1 MTDSKS
7 VAFKSVSVRVR
18 PLVPIYSSILSYRI
32 AKAPD
37 SRGFVVSSVLYC
49 PALSI
54 PIHAFDVH
62 YYVHWNLNVH
72 WVAVMGTRKP
82 ISSDRSISSHKADD
96 KEYLVSVKNHP
107 MLYLMVRP
115 NGTKSWV
122 YRYLS
127 PTHSKNKRI
136 SLGVYPNVSFAR
148 ACEIWRDY
156 EELLSRNID
165 PKDHREALKNS
176 IISKTKN
183 SFNHFAWEYFDSL
196 DQTQKRNTLI
206 RKRGRLELICSY
218 IGDEPISEISS
229 PRMLEVLLD
238 IQAKSLNKAGKPT
251 DKAERCAGIA
261 SDVFVYAG
269 ARGFCT
275 SNPAALIKSQLAKS
289 SYGHRPAITKP
300 KEFAKLLRDI
310 ETIEGDP
317 NTINSLRLLALLFV
331 RNGDLRRMRWAD
343 VDLDAGRWRLK
354 PLKGQGKVT
363 MVKDMVV
370 PLPDQAVAIL
380 NEQQKINGHTEY
392 VFFSQTAK
400 KHQIISENTANKR
413 LKDLGYQSIHCAH
426 GFRATAKTLLQ
437 EQLKYPL
444 VLVEMALGHTTKDP
458 NGTAYGRFEYIDD
471 RSFMMQ
477 KWADYLDA
485 LREGRDTAE
494 FRADAQTKADSTAQ
508 LQALIDQLGEDKVLG
523 LLSRKVSG

>member
-1 MTDSKS
+1 
-7 VAFKSVSVRVR
+7 
-18 PLVPIYSSILSYRI
+18 
-32 AKAPD
+32 
-37 SRGFVVSSVLYC
+37 
-49 PALSI
+49 
-54 PIHAFDVH
+54 
-62 YYVHWNLNVH
+62 
-72 WVAVMGTRKP
+72 MGTRKP

-165 PKDHREALKNS
+165 PKDHRESLKNS
-176 IISKTKN
+176 IVSKTKN

-471 RSFMMQ
+471 RSDMMQ

-485 LREGRDTAE
+485 LREGEDTVE
-494 FRADAQTKADSTAQ
+494 FRADAQAKADSTAQ
-508 LQALIDQLGEDKVLG
+508 LQALIDQLGEDKVLE
-523 LLSRKVSG
+523 LLRLNSQ

>member
-1 MTDSKS
+1 MS
-7 VAFKSVSVRVR
+7 VMEA
-18 PLVPIYSSILSYRI
+18 
-32 AKAPD
+32 
-37 SRGFVVSSVLYC
+37 
-49 PALSI
+49 
-54 PIHAFDVH
+54 
-62 YYVHWNLNVH
+62 
-72 WVAVMGTRKP
+72 RKP
-82 ISSDRSISSHKADD
+82 ISSDRSISSHKAND
-96 KEYLVSVKNHP
+96 KEYLVSVKNYP

-176 IISKTKN
+176 IVSKTKN

-196 DQTQKRNTLI
+196 DQTQKGNTLI
-206 RKRGRLELICSY
+206 RKKGRLELICSY
-218 IGDEPISEISS
+218 IGNDPISDIDS

-238 IQAKSLNKAGKPT
+238 IQAKSLNKDDKPT

-261 SDVFVYAG
+261 SEVFVYAG
-269 ARGFCT
+269 ARGFCS

-310 ETIEGDP
+310 ETVEADL
-317 NTINSLRLLALLFV
+317 NTINSLRLLAMLFV

-343 VDLDAGRWRLK
+343 LDLEAGRWRLK
-354 PLKGQGKVT
+354 PLKGQGKVN

-370 PLPDQAVAIL
+370 PLPRQAVSIL
-380 NEQQKINGHTEY
+380 REQQKINGHTEY

-400 KHQIISENTANKR
+400 KHQIISDATANKR
-413 LKDLGYQSIHCAH
+413 LKDLGYKDIHCAH
-426 GFRATAKTLLQ
+426 GFRATAKTILQ

-458 NGTAYGRFEYIDD
+458 NGAAYGRFEYIDD
-471 RSFMMQ
+471 RAKMMQ
-477 KWADYLDA
+477 RWADYLDA

-494 FRADAQTKADSTAQ
+494 FRADGQNKTDSTAQ
-508 LQALIDQLGEDKVLG
+508 LQALIDQLGEDKVLE
-523 LLSRKVSG
+523 LLGNKK

>member
-1 MTDSKS
+1 ME
-7 VAFKSVSVRVR
+7 R
-18 PLVPIYSSILSYRI
+18 
-32 AKAPD
+32 KA
-37 SRGFVVSSVLYC
+37 
-49 PALSI
+49 
-54 PIHAFDVH
+54 
-62 YYVHWNLNVH
+62 
-72 WVAVMGTRKP
+72 
-82 ISSDRSISSHKADD
+82 ISSDRSISSHKPED
-96 KEYLVSVKNHP
+96 KKYFVPVKNHP
-107 MLYLMVRP
+107 KLFLMVRP
-115 NGTKSWV
+115 TETKSWM
-122 YRYLS
+122 YRYYPPS
-127 PTHSKNKRI
+127 NPKQSII
-136 SLGVYPNVSFAR
+136 SIGIYPNISYAR
-148 ACEIWRDY
+148 ACEVWREY
-156 EELLSRNID
+156 EDLLSKGID
-165 PKDHREALKNS
+165 PKLHREEIKKI

-196 DQTQKRNTLI
+196 DKTQKSNTLI
-206 RKRGRLELICSY
+206 RKKGRLELICSY
-218 IGDEPISEISS
+218 IGNEPISEISS
-229 PRMLEVLLD
+229 PRMLEIFLV
-238 IQAKSLNKAGKPT
+238 IQAKTLNKDGKPT

-269 ARGFCT
+269 ARGFCS

-300 KEFAKLLRDI
+300 KELAKLLRDI

-343 VDLDAGRWRLK
+343 LDLQAGRWQLK
-354 PLKGQGKVT
+354 PLKGQGKVN

-370 PLPDQAVAIL
+370 PLPLQAVAIL
-380 NEQQKINGHTEY
+380 HEQKKINGHTEY

-400 KHQIISENTANKR
+400 KHQIISDATANKR
-413 LKDLGYQSIHCAH
+413 LKDLGYKDIHCAH
-426 GFRATAKTLLQ
+426 GFRATAKTILQ

-471 RSFMMQ
+471 RSNMMQ

-494 FRADAQTKADSTAQ
+494 FRADAQNKSDSTTH
-508 LQALIDQLGEDKVLG
+508 LQALIDQLGEDKVLE
-523 LLSRKVSG
+523 LLGNKR

>member
-1 MTDSKS
+1 M
-7 VAFKSVSVRVR
+7 
-18 PLVPIYSSILSYRI
+18 LVME
-32 AKAPD
+32 A
-37 SRGFVVSSVLYC
+37 
-49 PALSI
+49 
-54 PIHAFDVH
+54 
-62 YYVHWNLNVH
+62 
-72 WVAVMGTRKP
+72 RKP

-136 SLGVYPNVSFAR
+136 SLGVYPNVSFSR
-148 ACEIWRDY
+148 ACKIWY
-156 EELLSRNID
+156 EYEDLLSRNID
-165 PKDHREALKNS
+165 PKTYREEIKNS
-176 IISKTKN
+176 LISKTKN
-183 SFNHFAWEYFDSL
+183 SFSNFAWEYFDSL
-196 DQTQKRNTLI
+196 EQTQKGNTLV
-206 RKRGRLELICSY
+206 RKKGRLELICSY
-218 IGDEPISEISS
+218 IGNEPISEIES

-238 IQAKSLNKAGKPT
+238 IQANSLNKAGKPT

-261 SDVFVYAG
+261 SDVFIYAG
-269 ARGFCT
+269 ARGFCS

-289 SYGHRPAITKP
+289 NYGHRPAITKP
-300 KEFAKLLRDI
+300 KDLAKLLRAI
-310 ETIEGDP
+310 ETIEGDL

-343 VDLDAGRWRLK
+343 IDLDAGRWQLK

-363 MVKDMVV
+363 MVKDMIV
-370 PLPDQAVAIL
+370 PLPHQAVAIL
-380 NEQQKINGHTEY
+380 REQQKINGHTEY

-458 NGTAYGRFEYIDD
+458 NGSAYGRFEYIDD
-471 RSFMMQ
+471 RADMMQ
-477 KWADYLDA
+477 KWADYLEA
-485 LREGRDTAE
+485 LREGRDTE
-494 FRADAQTKADSTAQ
+494 KFRADAQTKADPTTQ
-508 LQALIDQLGEDKVLG
+508 LQALIDQLGEEKVLMMIEG
-523 LLSRKVSG
+523 KI

>member
-1 MTDSKS
+1 ME
-7 VAFKSVSVRVR
+7 A
-18 PLVPIYSSILSYRI
+18 
-32 AKAPD
+32 
-37 SRGFVVSSVLYC
+37 
-49 PALSI
+49 
-54 PIHAFDVH
+54 
-62 YYVHWNLNVH
+62 
-72 WVAVMGTRKP
+72 RKP

-136 SLGVYPNVSFAR
+136 SLGVYPNVSFSR

-156 EELLSRNID
+156 EELLSRSID
-165 PKDHREALKNS
+165 PKNHREELKKS
-176 IISKTKN
+176 LVSKTKN
-183 SFNHFAWEYFDSL
+183 SFNHFAWEYFEGL
-196 DQTQKRNTLI
+196 DQTQKGNTLI
-206 RKRGRLELICSY
+206 RKKGRLELICSY
-218 IGDEPISEISS
+218 IGNEPISDIGS

-238 IQAKSLNKAGKPT
+238 IQANSLNKAGKPT

-289 SYGHRPAITKP
+289 SYGHRPAITNP
-300 KEFAKLLRDI
+300 KDLGKLLRAV
-310 ETIEGDP
+310 ETIQGDP

-331 RNGDLRRMRWAD
+331 RNGDLRRMRWAN
-343 VDLDAGRWRLK
+343 VDLKTGRWQLK
-354 PLKGQGKVT
+354 PLKGQGKVN

-370 PLPDQAVAIL
+370 PLPHQAVAIL
-380 NEQQKINGHTEY
+380 HEQHKINGDTEY

-413 LKDLGYQSIHCAH
+413 LKDLGYQNIHCAH

-458 NGTAYGRFEYIDD
+458 NGSAYGRFEYIDD
-471 RSFMMQ
+471 RSDMMQ

-485 LREGRDTAE
+485 LREGRGTAE
-494 FRADAQTKADSTAQ
+494 FKADAQTKGDSTAQ
-508 LQALIDQLGEDKVLG
+508 LQALIDQLGEEKVRELLG
-523 LLSRKVSG
+523 NKG

>member
-1 MTDSKS
+1 ME
-7 VAFKSVSVRVR
+7 R
-18 PLVPIYSSILSYRI
+18 
-32 AKAPD
+32 KA
-37 SRGFVVSSVLYC
+37 
-49 PALSI
+49 
-54 PIHAFDVH
+54 
-62 YYVHWNLNVH
+62 
-72 WVAVMGTRKP
+72 
-82 ISSDRSISSHKADD
+82 ISSDRSISSHKPEDRKYFVA
-96 KEYLVSVKNHP
+96 VKNHP
-107 MLYLMVRP
+107 KLFLMVRP
-115 NGTKSWV
+115 TETKSWM
-122 YRYLS
+122 YRYYPPS
-127 PTHSKNKRI
+127 NPKQSI
-136 SLGVYPNVSFAR
+136 IAIGIYPNISYAR
-148 ACEIWRDY
+148 ACEVWREY
-156 EELLSRNID
+156 EDLLSKGID
-165 PKDHREALKNS
+165 PKLHREEIKKS

-196 DQTQKRNTLI
+196 EQTQKDNTLI
-206 RKRGRLELICSY
+206 RKKGRLELICSY
-218 IGDEPISEISS
+218 IGNEPISEIDS

-269 ARGFCT
+269 ARGFCS

-300 KEFAKLLRDI
+300 KDLAKLLRDI
-310 ETIEGDP
+310 ETIEGDL

-343 VDLDAGRWRLK
+343 LDLDVGRWTLK
-354 PLKGQGKVT
+354 PLKGQGKVN

-370 PLPDQAVAIL
+370 PLPRQAVAIL
-380 NEQQKINGHTEY
+380 RAQQQINGHTKF
-392 VFFSQTAK
+392 VFYSETAK
-400 KHQIISENTANKR
+400 KHQIISDATANKR
-413 LKDLGYQSIHCAH
+413 LKDLGYKDIHCAH
-426 GFRATAKTLLQ
+426 GFRATAKTILQ

-471 RSFMMQ
+471 RSDMMQ

-494 FRADAQTKADSTAQ
+494 FRADSKDTADPNAQ
-508 LQALIDQLGEDKVLG
+508 LQELIAQFGEDQVLAM
-523 LLSRKVSG
+523 LKDRK